1 LKSAATT
8 LNIQLISAPP
18 PEAAPQPQGKQQQ
31 QRNAPSNPE
40 KQKARPA
47 QRSGEC
53 VTIAGVPAH
62 PWLALVSLGAF
73 PR

>member
-1 LKSAATT
+1 MAIPHGHDPAAAE
-8 LNIQLISAPP
+8 Q
-18 PEAAPQPQGKQQQ
+18 PEAALQPQGKQQQ

-40 KQKARPA
+40 KQKARRAP
-47 QRSGEC
+47 RSGEC

-62 PWLALVSLGAF
+62 PWLALVSLGAL